1 MSSDKILK
9 TETTVGDVMGS
20 RYDLLDLK
28 VEQPT
33 TAAAKRAK
41 HLEGLTGYVHSI
53 ETAGTVDGPG
63 IRFILFTTGCPL
75 RCQYCHNP
83 DTWHLKNGRHV
94 SVDEVMEEIEKYAD
108 FLNDAGGG
116 VTISGGEPLFQDK
129 FLANIL
135 RRCKGRG
142 IHTALDTS
150 GFLVGRMTRQMLD
163 DTDLVLLDIKSV
175 DPNTYQRVTGV
186 KLEPTLKFARRLSDI
201 GKPIWLRFV
210 LVPDLTDDFDEVESL
225 AEFAAT
231 LKSMERVEVLPFHK
245 MGEHKWEALGLKYKL
260 GDTEPPSDKLVS
272 RVQDQFRERGATVF

>member
-28 VEQPT
+28 VEQPA
-33 TAAAKRAK
+33 TAVAKRAK
-41 HLEGLTGYVHSI
+41 HLEGMTGYVHSI

-94 SVDEVMEEIEKYAD
+94 SVDEVMEEIEKYSD

-142 IHTALDTS
+142 LHTALDTS
-150 GFLVGRMTRQMLD
+150 GFLGGRMTRQMLD

-225 AEFAAT
+225 AEFAT
-231 LKSMERVEVLPFHK
+231 ILKSMERVEVLPFHK

>member
-28 VEQPT
+28 VEQPA
-33 TAAAKRAK
+33 TAVAKRAK
-41 HLEGLTGYVHSI
+41 HLEGMTGYVHSI

-94 SVDEVMEEIEKYAD
+94 SVDEVMEEIEKYSD

-142 IHTALDTS
+142 LHTALDTS
-150 GFLVGRMTRQMLD
+150 GFLGGRMTRQMLD

-225 AEFAAT
+225 AEFAT
-231 LKSMERVEVLPFHK
+231 ILKSMERVEVLPFHK

-272 RVQDQFRERGATVF
+272 RVQDQFRERGVTVF

>member
-28 VEQPT
+28 VEQPA
-33 TAAAKRAK
+33 TAVAKRAK
-41 HLEGLTGYVHSI
+41 HLEGMTGYVHSI

-94 SVDEVMEEIEKYAD
+94 SVDEVMEEIEKYSD

-135 RRCKGRG
+135 RLCKGRG
-142 IHTALDTS
+142 LHTALDTS
-150 GFLVGRMTRQMLD
+150 GFLGGRMTRQMLD

-272 RVQDQFRERGATVF
+272 RVQDQFRERGVTVF

>member
-116 VTISGGEPLFQDK
+116 VTISGG
-129 FLANIL
+129 
-135 RRCKGRG
+135 
-142 IHTALDTS
+142 
-150 GFLVGRMTRQMLD
+150 
-163 DTDLVLLDIKSV
+163 
-175 DPNTYQRVTGV
+175 
-186 KLEPTLKFARRLSDI
+186 
-201 GKPIWLRFV
+201 
-210 LVPDLTDDFDEVESL
+210 
-225 AEFAAT
+225 
-231 LKSMERVEVLPFHK
+231 
-245 MGEHKWEALGLKYKL
+245 
-260 GDTEPPSDKLVS
+260 
-272 RVQDQFRERGATVF
+272 

>member
-28 VEQPT
+28 VEQPA
-33 TAAAKRAK
+33 TAVAKRAK
-41 HLEGLTGYVHSI
+41 HLEGMTGYVHSI

-135 RRCKGRG
+135 RRCKDRG

>member
-28 VEQPT
+28 VEQPA

>member
-135 RRCKGRG
+135 RRCKDRG

>member
-28 VEQPT
+28 VEQPA
-33 TAAAKRAK
+33 TAVAKRAK
-41 HLEGLTGYVHSI
+41 HLEGMTGYVHSI

-142 IHTALDTS
+142 LHTALDTS
-150 GFLVGRMTRQMLD
+150 GFLGGRMTRQMLD

>member
-28 VEQPT
+28 VEQPA
-33 TAAAKRAK
+33 TAVAKRAK

-53 ETAGTVDGPG
+53 ETAGNVDGPG

>member
-28 VEQPT
+28 VEQPA
-33 TAAAKRAK
+33 TAVAKRAK
-41 HLEGLTGYVHSI
+41 HLEGMTGYVHSI

-135 RRCKGRG
+135 RRCKDRG

-225 AEFAAT
+225 AEFAT
-231 LKSMERVEVLPFHK
+231 ILKSMERVEVLPFHK

>member
-28 VEQPT
+28 VEQPA
-33 TAAAKRAK
+33 TAVAKRAK
-41 HLEGLTGYVHSI
+41 HLEGMTGYVHSI

>member
-28 VEQPT
+28 VEQPA
-33 TAAAKRAK
+33 TAVAKRAK
-41 HLEGLTGYVHSI
+41 HLEGMTGYVHSI

-142 IHTALDTS
+142 LHTALDTS

>member
-1 MSSDKILK
+1 M
-9 TETTVGDVMGS
+9 
-20 RYDLLDLK
+20 
-28 VEQPT
+28 
-33 TAAAKRAK
+33 
-41 HLEGLTGYVHSI
+41 
-53 ETAGTVDGPG
+53 
-63 IRFILFTTGCPL
+63 
-75 RCQYCHNP
+75 
-83 DTWHLKNGRHV
+83 
-94 SVDEVMEEIEKYAD
+94 
-108 FLNDAGGG
+108 
-116 VTISGGEPLFQDK
+116 
-129 FLANIL
+129 ANIL